1 MGSEAYQDKMREL
14 NLKYNPTFENPTFE
28 GYATG
33 GISTGPMSGHM
44 ELLHGTELITP
55 LNGGSIPLRIV
66 GGDSANG
73 EDTKL
78 LREQNELLRKLVAQ
92 NGRPFNVAVE
102 VGNEEFNSYIQ
113 EQADD
118 LRVKADRRGMPGKRI
133 R

>member
-1 MGSEAYQDKMREL
+1 
-14 NLKYNPTFENPTFE
+14 
-28 GYATG
+28 
-33 GISTGPMSGHM
+33 
-44 ELLHGTELITP
+44 LHIT
-55 LNGGSIPLRIV
+55 

-73 EDTKL
+73 EETKL
-78 LREQNELLRKLVAQ
+78 MREQNELLRKLVAQ
-92 NGRPFNVAVE
+92 NGRPINMTVD